1 MERSGASPMKIE
13 LRRISYNAALS
24 QETAAFAAEVWIDGE
39 LAFHAR
45 NQGTGGADF
54 YRQVGRWTEAEV
66 NAWLTANR
74 LPRSLGDDL
83 ACDHDL
89 EIEVSDLLMRAVEGK
104 RLKRLLRTNLIAIE
118 RDQILQY
125 PLRKRPLAIVTRAV
139 RATNPDAVI
148 VNDAGDDVFARALD
162 VLLASR

>member
-1 MERSGASPMKIE
+1 MQIE

>member
-1 MERSGASPMKIE
+1 MQIE

-148 VNDAGDDVFARALD
+148 VNDAGDDVFARALA